1 MYHKFV
7 SLKLIGVIFSQN
19 YWLKVTKVLK
29 KIRFVSKADF
39 CGSFGLCKIAKYMI
53 LFNL

>member
-29 KIRFVSKADF
+29 KNP
-39 CGSFGLCKIAKYMI
+39 LCFQSGF
-53 LFNL
+53 LR